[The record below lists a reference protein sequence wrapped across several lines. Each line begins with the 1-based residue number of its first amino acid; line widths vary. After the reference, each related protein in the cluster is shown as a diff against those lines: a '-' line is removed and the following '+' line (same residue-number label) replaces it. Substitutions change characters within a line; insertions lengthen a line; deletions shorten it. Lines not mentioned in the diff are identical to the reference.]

1 MDGFNVTSRALK
13 NLLLDIPAPIV
24 LPLNSFLQELSNQN
38 AKSIEIKIGSDV
50 CEPVP
55 KGTKMVVNG
64 KEEIVVC
71 KLDGFNVTWSQLKNL
86 ITDAPSPITLPLNSR
101 T

>member
-1 MDGFNVTSRALK
+1 M
-13 NLLLDIPAPIV
+13 
-24 LPLNSFLQELSNQN
+24 
-38 AKSIEIKIGSDV
+38 

-55 KGTKMVVNG
+55 KGTKMIVNG
-64 KEEIVVC
+64 KEELVVC

-86 ITDAPSPITLPLNSR
+86 ITDTPSPITLPLNAR

>member
-1 MDGFNVTSRALK
+1 
-13 NLLLDIPAPIV
+13 
-24 LPLNSFLQELSNQN
+24 
-38 AKSIEIKIGSDV
+38 V

-55 KGTKMVVNG
+55 KGTKMIVNG
-64 KEEIVVC
+64 KEELVVC

-86 ITDAPSPITLPLNSR
+86 ITDTDSPITLTLNAR